1 MKESETRSL
10 FRITVVVDAP
20 KQSEKDMEFN
30 AQEYIQMDCENDDL
44 YIEAITLMKHYN
56 EKHGYPRQEE
66 K

>member
-20 KQSEKDMEFN
+20 KQSEKDMKLN
-30 AQEYIQMDCENDDL
+30 AQEYIQMDCEDDDL

-56 EKHGYPRQEE
+56 EKHGYPRQKGE
-66 K
+66 